1 MTDMNKVLILTGG
14 YVDIQWAKEW
24 LADKKF
30 DYCIAADRGLMY
42 ADRLGLDIDFLLG
55 DYDSVDERVLER
67 YKKKVDFEIQV
78 HSVSITAPY
87 RQSYEVSSTLSTF
100 T

>member
-1 MTDMNKVLILTGG
+1 MIEKLSCHFSKKSTRLRSVGLWESFTF
-14 YVDIQWAKEW
+14 VTSRIQ
-24 LADKKF
+24 
-30 DYCIAADRGLMY
+30 C
-42 ADRLGLDIDFLLG
+42 
-55 DYDSVDERVLER
+55 
-67 YKKKVDFEIQV
+67 KKKVDFEIQV